1 MKSIKDLRED
11 LKALELIRIKLV
23 ELTEEELYAEEL
35 GDSLIKITDL
45 CGSLEERIHELENK

>member
-1 MKSIKDLRED
+1 VKSIKDLRED

-35 GDSLIKITDL
+35 GDSLIKISDL